1 MNSLTRLSIL
11 SMLAIMLFGASDQVL
26 GQEVIFCES
35 YANTGVPKNPATEFL
50 VDSLPFRVQVLY
62 NNGKT
67 TIANSKVNF
76 LVEPEESMNKKA
88 EKTFVNVSQG
98 RNWVVMEQLFE
109 QPGKYAV
116 SVFTPQNEI
125 MAGSLITI
133 KVKGANKPA
142 VEKPAET
149 PKAEKPKKVE
159 KVEKVEKKAVAKDTE
174 APAVSEPV
182 ASKKTKTIDTGFN
195 PAMKVEITEEDKK
208 TLHYEGVKILFGNSL
223 DKGKLTGVSDSFG
236 KDKGRVKVMTQVLNP
251 QPLKTEKI
259 QADFWMK
266 SNTGEFDELVV
277 SEEHDANPRSYKAY
291 FTTDLFKSGEYKV
304 SVYTED
310 FVWIA
315 SSYLTV
321 K

>member
-1 MNSLTRLSIL
+1 MNSLMRLSIFT
-11 SMLAIMLFGASDQVL
+11 MLAIMVFGASTHTQ

-35 YANTGVPKNPATEFL
+35 YANTGIPKKPSKEFL

-76 LVEPEESMNKKA
+76 LVEPEKSMNKKA
-88 EKTFVNVSQG
+88 EKTFINVSQG
-98 RNWVVMEQLFE
+98 RNWVVMEKMFE
-109 QPGKYAV
+109 LPGRYAV
-116 SVFTPQNEI
+116 SVFTPKNEI
-125 MAGSLITI
+125 MAGSVISI
-133 KVKGANKPA
+133 KVKGAAKPV
-142 VEKPAET
+142 VEKIVDT
-149 PKAEKPKKVE
+149 PKEEKPKKVV
-159 KVEKVEKKAVAKDTE
+159 KVEKVEKKAVAEDTE
-174 APAVSEPV
+174 APANSKPV
-182 ASKKTKTIDTGFN
+182 ESKETKRIDTGFN
-195 PAMKVEITEEDKK
+195 PAEKVEITEDEKK
-208 TLHYEGVKILFGNSL
+208 TLHYEGVKLLFGNSL
-223 DKGKLTGVSDSFG
+223 SNGKLEGQSDSFG